1 MNLEPDRPFRGRQ
14 PQAVNH
20 ALEILGT
27 IAAAGPGLS
36 AAQIGSRLGLP
47 RATTYRILK
56 HLIEEEYV
64 VRSPDLTGYCLGARV
79 VQLAVLVAGQADAH
93 RAHAVPLPRE

>member
-1 MNLEPDRPFRGRQ
+1 MNIDQPFRGRQ
-14 PQAVNH
+14 PQAVDH
-20 ALEILGT
+20 ALEILGA

-36 AAQIGSRLGLP
+36 AAEIGSRLRLP

-79 VQLAVLVAGQADAH
+79 VRLAIVVAGQAEDHA
-93 RAHAVPLPRE
+93 AHALPLPRE